1 MIFLKWYSIVLT
13 LICLLRS
20 LYVSGKEDTNFL
32 IVIVALLIEMPLIIY
47 LILS

>member
-1 MIFLKWYSIVLT
+1 MIFLKWYSIILI
-13 LICLLRS
+13 LICLLHS
-20 LYVSGKEDTNFL
+20 LYNFGKEDVNFL